1 MAGSMDKEDLLRDR
15 VRRILMSDAW
25 SMEVLEIVRTMALP
39 DWAIGAGFVRSLVWD
54 SLAALKARTP
64 LPDIDVLFFDA
75 ENVARQQEM
84 EIENRLRGVRND
96 LPWSVRNQARMHSRN
111 GDAPYKD
118 THDAIG
124 HWLETPTAVGARLET
139 DGSLKILA
147 PLGLEDLFGL
157 KVSPTASGVGRID
170 QYRSRMKNKRWADKW
185 PGLQVHDLE

>member
-1 MAGSMDKEDLLRDR
+1 
-15 VRRILMSDAW
+15 
-25 SMEVLEIVRTMALP
+25 MALP

-118 THDAIG
+118 THYAIG

-147 PLGLEDLFGL
+147 PLGL
-157 KVSPTASGVGRID
+157 
-170 QYRSRMKNKRWADKW
+170 
-185 PGLQVHDLE
+185 